1 MLVSCG
7 VKSWRQERGE
17 ERMVRVPWE
26 EIMAVALL
34 LIRREKTGEITTDNN
49 NNKTVYDDT
58 MWEKQQFTMQG
69 QMKDTAIR
77 RERKLGKEG
86 TSQ

>member
-1 MLVSCG
+1 MLVSSG

-17 ERMVRVPWE
+17 RMVKVPWGK
-26 EIMAVALL
+26 IMAVALL

>member
-1 MLVSCG
+1 M
-7 VKSWRQERGE
+7 VK
-17 ERMVRVPWE
+17 VPWE

-34 LIRREKTGEITTDNN
+34 LIRREKTGEITADNN

-77 RERKLGKEG
+77 RERKLGKEAA
-86 TSQ
+86 SQ